1 MDALGGAPGVHSAY
15 YAGREGNRA
24 ERDARNNLKLLAD
37 LKDEANRGAHYA
49 CVMVLVR
56 GPGDSHPLV
65 AEARWEG
72 EIAQAPRGTGG
83 FGYDPLFL
91 PRGRDCTAAELAPEE
106 KNRLSHRGRALS
118 KLLELIRSS
127 A

>member
-1 MDALGGAPGVHSAY
+1 
-15 YAGREGNRA
+15 
-24 ERDARNNLKLLAD
+24 
-37 LKDEANRGAHYA
+37 
-49 CVMVLVR
+49 MVLVR
-56 GPGDSHPLV
+56 GPGDAQPLV

-72 EIAQAPRGTGG
+72 EIARAPRGSGG